1 MLPEFRHLLSDFR
14 GDRVPVAFASVFFA
28 LDENHIVQDAVVL
41 HEALRID
48 MVDIV
53 ALARQAFKIDRFPRV
68 GAFSLLQIVE
78 VESLRLKF
86 LIFLGA

>member
-1 MLPEFRHLLSDFR
+1 MFPEIRHPRSNFR
-14 GDRVPVAFASVFFA
+14 GDRVLVALASVFFA

-53 ALARQAFKIDRFPRV
+53 AFAR
-68 GAFSLLQIVE
+68 
-78 VESLRLKF
+78 
-86 LIFLGA
+86 